1 MKHLRFLAILLTAA
15 TLAFTACSDDGGSGG
30 GGTSGDIDVVF
41 QSVAQVGGVNGTA
54 DSTSLTLTFD
64 VDPATLTAENITV
77 TGATKGALTGSGT
90 TRSLTISNITVANGE
105 TVSVTI
111 TSPTGYYI
119 TVVNGETVSVT
130 ITSPTGYSITGSPQT
145 AVVYRQ
151 LTIGMDYLGGKIA
164 YILQAGDPGYD
175 ASVPHGLIAATEDQS
190 LGIVWIS
197 GGSTQSTSVPG
208 GTGTALGTGSSN
220 TDNIIAQAV
229 AAGNNTLTSYAA
241 GLARAHNGGGYND
254 WYLPSKDELNKLYL
268 NRVAIGGFAVAGYWS
283 SSEDGANNA
292 WIQSFSNGN
301 QSYNNKSSSFCR
313 VRAVRAF

>member
-111 TSPTGYYI
+111 TSPTGY
-119 TVVNGETVSVT
+119 
-130 ITSPTGYSITGSPQT
+130 SITGSPQT

-190 LGIVWIS
+190 LEIVWIS

-268 NRVAIGGFAVAGYWS
+268 NRVAIGGFASACCWS
-283 SSEDGANNA
+283 SSEGHADSAWYQDFDGGGQGYDSKDGAN
-292 WIQSFSNGN
+292 
-301 QSYNNKSSSFCR
+301 R

>member
-111 TSPTGYYI
+111 TSPTGY
-119 TVVNGETVSVT
+119 
-130 ITSPTGYSITGSPQT
+130 SITGSPQT

-197 GGSTQSTSVPG
+197 GGSTQSTSVLG

-268 NRVAIGGFAVAGYWS
+268 NRVAIGGFATDIYWG
-283 SSEDGANNA
+283 SSEGSASNA
-292 WIQSFSNGN
+292 WHQYFTNGG
-301 QSYNNKSSSFCR
+301 QYDDDKSGLYR

>member
-111 TSPTGYYI
+111 TSPTGY
-119 TVVNGETVSVT
+119 
-130 ITSPTGYSITGSPQT
+130 SITGSPQT

-197 GGSTQSTSVPG
+197 GGSTQSTSVLG

-268 NRVAIGGFAVAGYWS
+268 NRVAIGGFADDDYWS
-283 SSEDGANNA
+283 SSEFNA
-292 WIQSFSNGN
+292 GTAWDQGFYNGSQGN
-301 QSYNNKSSSFCR
+301 YIKDYNSR